1 MSRACHA
8 AGPHTTTTRSIS
20 ARRTAQTR
28 DTSRRH
34 RRPHTKQARFAN
46 VEPCPHGLVSEG
58 ILSQEEP
65 EFRRAAAARGEP
77 AFSGP
82 GKRVYP
88 RVHAQRSD
96 GARPFGFAAHNN
108 EEPAPTTMR
117 ANDQK
122 WGEGNERAL
131 LLRRRRYNDDEQ
143 GRPRLHP
150 CYALVKTPPRRR
162 GDQRSRVC
170 RRRTTQMS
178 LIKAYLRLSHKMSR
192 RQTKRIC
199 NQHHNSLLI

>member
-1 MSRACHA
+1 MTTTAADVRRRVNACHT
-8 AGPHTTTTRSIS
+8 GPHTTTTRSIS
-20 ARRTAQTR
+20 VRRTAQTR
-28 DTSRRH
+28 DTRRKP
-34 RRPHTKQARFAN
+34 RRLHTRQARFAN

-65 EFRRAAAARGEP
+65 EFRRAAAARAAP

-82 GKRVYP
+82 GNRVYP

-131 LLRRRRYNDDEQ
+131 LLRRRRCNDEQ

-150 CYALVKTPPRRR
+150 CYAHVKTPPRRR
-162 GDQRSRVC
+162 SWDEEAALAGVEPR
-170 RRRTTQMS
+170 
-178 LIKAYLRLSHKMSR
+178 K
-192 RQTKRIC
+192 
-199 NQHHNSLLI
+199 